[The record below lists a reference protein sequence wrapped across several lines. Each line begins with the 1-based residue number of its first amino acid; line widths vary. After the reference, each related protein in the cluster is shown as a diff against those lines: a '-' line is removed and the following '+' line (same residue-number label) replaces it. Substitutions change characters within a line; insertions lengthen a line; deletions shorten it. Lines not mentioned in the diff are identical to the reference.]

1 MCSHFIAIENDPYR
15 LSMERAQ
22 MRDKVLSF
30 VAAAALLASVDAA
43 YAKGPVTL
51 TDGQLDKVTA
61 GDSASQTAFLVSVS
75 TAELN
80 KLLAFSNAAVGFLN
94 GVPPSPITTPASIG
108 SLTTGV
114 FTP

>member
-1 MCSHFIAIENDPYR
+1 
-15 LSMERAQ
+15 

-61 GDSASQTAFLVSVS
+61 GDSASQTASLLAAS
-75 TAELN
+75 TTELN
-80 KLLAFSNAAVGFLN
+80 NLLAISNFTVDFLN
-94 GVPPSPITTPASIG
+94 GVPLSQLPALPSIG
-108 SLTTGV
+108 SLTTGIV
-114 FTP
+114 TP